1 MKRVLQL
8 LFAGGLLMGLAACS
22 SDKPVHTPDP
32 TPEVANKF
40 EPQEV
45 WSASIGDGVGNY
57 YSQLQPTV
65 ADSTVYAASREGEIK
80 AYSLKG
86 KRLWDTD
93 LTDLKDYKQFTVD
106 GSARLSGGVLAAF
119 DMVFVGSENAQLFAL
134 DAKTGKLKWRT
145 AMPGEVIASPAV
157 GEGLL
162 AVITNNGHLVAIDPQ
177 SGKIRWNITLDQ
189 PSLTLRGKAVPVISN
204 GVVILGR
211 SNGSVAI
218 FSVKNGQQVFSTRIA
233 LSNGSTQLEQ
243 VADIDSQPVLLGNEL
258 FAISYNGSLV
268 ALNLQDGRTSWKRS
282 YSAYRD
288 MAIAGSELLI
298 SDRSSHLIDLDR
310 FSGSENWQQTQLSYR
325 DITAPAVAGDYVLV
339 GDSQGYLYWISRDTG
354 KFVAKLDV
362 GGDGLYVAPVVT
374 EKLIIIQTRDGRLI
388 AYKRA

>member
-1 MKRVLQL
+1 MVKVFRL
-8 LFAGGLLMGLAACS
+8 LFASGLLMLVVACS
-22 SDKPVHTPDP
+22 SDKPVHKPAP
-32 TPEVANKF
+32 TPEVVNKF
-40 EPQEV
+40 EPQQV

-65 ADSTVYAASREGEIK
+65 ANSTVYAASRGGEVK
-80 AYSLKG
+80 AFSLKG
-86 KRLWDTD
+86 KQLWDTD
-93 LTDLKDYKQFTVD
+93 VTELKGHKQYTVD
-106 GSARLSGGVLAAF
+106 GSARLSGGILAAF

-145 AMPGEVIASPAV
+145 AMPGEVVASPSV
-157 GEGLL
+157 GEGIL
-162 AVITNNGHLVAIDPQ
+162 AVVTNNGHLVAVDPQ
-177 SGKIRWNITLDQ
+177 SGNILWNITLDL

-211 SNGSVAI
+211 SNGSVSV
-218 FSVKNGQQVFSTRIA
+218 FSVKNGQQVFSTRIGQ
-233 LSNGSTQLEQ
+233 SNGSTQLEQ
-243 VADIDSQPVLLGNEL
+243 LADVDSQPLLLDNEL

-268 ALNLQDGRTSWKRS
+268 ALNLQNGRTSWKRS
-282 YSAYRD
+282 YAAYRD

-298 SDRSSHLIDLDR
+298 SDRSSHLVDLDR

-325 DITAPAVAGDYVLV
+325 NITAPAVVGNYVLV
-339 GDSQGYLYWISRDTG
+339 GDSEGYLYWISRDTG
-354 KFVAKLDV
+354 KFVAKVDI

-374 EKLIIIQTRDGRLI
+374 DKLIIIQTRDGKLI